1 MQAPF
6 VFSAKLF
13 FAGKGNAKIALESLK
28 VELGEKFEKRAQT
41 KISVKG
47 ETVFVQI
54 DALDQK
60 SLKASVN
67 NYLKLFLLSEKIL
80 EVC

>member
-1 MQAPF
+1 MQAQF
-6 VFSAKLF
+6 VFSAQLF
-13 FAGKGNAKIALESLK
+13 FAGKGNAKIAFDSVK
-28 VELGEKFEKRAQT
+28 VELGEKFEKHSKT
-41 KISVKG
+41 KISARG
-47 ETVFVQI
+47 ETVFVHI
-54 DALDQK
+54 GSLDQK